1 MCSSPGFGS
10 FVEKTVMPYISTTPA
25 RLLNPC
31 TGNQN
36 CTSPFSYKNVLKL
49 TDKGDEFNRLVS
61 QQQISG
67 NLDSPE
73 GGFDAI
79 MQVAVCEVRWGFFC
93 FFVFA
98 FFKLLL
104 LVFYVYW
111 GINPAGSLRISFW
124 KKKTFFFFNYI
135 GFHNQTASYLLWQIK
150 IATATK
156 YANNPRRRR
165 GRRNTET
172 FFFSKLFFF

>member
-1 MCSSPGFGS
+1 MFNKMCSSPGFGS

-79 MQVAVCEVRWGFFC
+79 MQVAVCEVR
-93 FFVFA
+93 
-98 FFKLLL
+98 
-104 LVFYVYW
+104 
-111 GINPAGSLRISFW
+111 RD
-124 KKKTFFFFNYI
+124 FFFFSVVTSC
-135 GFHNQTASYLLWQIK
+135 FLCVLRH
-150 IATATK
+150 
-156 YANNPRRRR
+156 
-165 GRRNTET
+165 
-172 FFFSKLFFF
+172 